1 MSDDVSKYVK
11 QLEAERIRI
20 GKEVFSTEER
30 VKRLNRIYDSLLV
43 LLEKLAV
50 MGKGEKTANI
60 IYQLQ
65 GTRLEAYELQR
76 QYGSVTSGEDTP
88 TVGWPVTEDDAT
100 LEAMFDSEKP
110 KVDA

>member
-1 MSDDVSKYVK
+1 MDDVSKYVK

-20 GKEVFSTEER
+20 GKEAFSTEER
-30 VKRLNRIYDSLLV
+30 VLRLNRIYDSLLV
-43 LLEKLAV
+43 LLEKLCV

-76 QYGSVTSGEDTP
+76 QYGRVDTGEEKP
-88 TVGWPVTEDDAT
+88 TVGWPVTEDDEKLKT
-100 LEAMFDSEKP
+100 LFDNAGPE
-110 KVDA
+110 VDA